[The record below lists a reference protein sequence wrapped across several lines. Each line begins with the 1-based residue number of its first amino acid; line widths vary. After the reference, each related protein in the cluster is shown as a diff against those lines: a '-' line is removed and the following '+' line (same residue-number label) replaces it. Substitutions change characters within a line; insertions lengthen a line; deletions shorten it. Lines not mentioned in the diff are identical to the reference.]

1 MNKNKFNIHDFI
13 EGQIKFIHVEM
24 PIASIDLFLVKSE
37 KINGNNNNYIIGK
50 YEVCDGQPLEGDVI
64 PIRMTLDN
72 FEVSPT
78 MSNIN
83 NIGWVK
89 YYLKIVIYT
98 DKNNKNF
105 QLIKN
110 IEILLYREK
119 KEGDFIKF

>member
-1 MNKNKFNIHDFI
+1 
-13 EGQIKFIHVEM
+13 M
-24 PIASIDLFLVKSE
+24 PIASIDLYLVKSE

-78 MSNIN
+78 MNNIN

-89 YYLKIVIYT
+89 YYLKIVIYI